1 MVFNGS
7 GVILDFM
14 LHFAPATSDNRRSIF
29 STMRR
34 TPKLLIGP
42 LIAALLAGCSLLP
55 DKIDETKGWSAQRLY
70 SEAKESMNEGNYQ
83 TALEYLDKIQARY
96 PFGRYAQQAQIDTIF
111 IQYRDSE
118 PDAAIAAADRFITA
132 NPRHPYVDYAYYM
145 KGLVNF
151 QRINTLLERLAPSDR
166 SRTDTNTAR
175 QSYNDFAELARKFP
189 DSKYA
194 EDARQRMLFLH
205 NSLAAYEIN
214 VAEYYLKRGAYVA
227 AVNRAAYVL
236 ETYVRTP
243 SAQNALSIMTQAY
256 IKMGMPQLAA
266 DSLRVL
272 ERNYPQSP
280 DLPQLNALVKGAG

>member
-1 MVFNGS
+1 
-7 GVILDFM
+7 
-14 LHFAPATSDNRRSIF
+14 
-29 STMRR
+29 MRR

-118 PDAAIAAADRFITA
+118 PDAAIAAADRFIKA

-175 QSYNDFAELARKFP
+175 QSYNDFAELTRKFP